1 MGKPLRPPT
10 SGCLSVLQ
18 VYSREP
24 WDPLRRRAMSNS
36 RISVRLV
43 SELVII
49 FAGVYGAF
57 WVERYRQ
64 EVEDRERALTIL
76 EALDREL
83 ENLSNNGPYVE
94 KGMTQALDAFV
105 DARTKGIQAPPAFY
119 REPGAETPSISVW
132 RATVSSGGVNLLD
145 PGLFYSLAEFYN
157 RVESFSERYLRYNEF
172 TEREILPLLSRGGE
186 AFYDPVSEE
195 LEPSFQVHMDQLRTL
210 RDEASLIILRADSLV
225 QVVRAEAELFR

>member
-1 MGKPLRPPT
+1 MTR
-10 SGCLSVLQ
+10 
-18 VYSREP
+18 
-24 WDPLRRRAMSNS
+24 S
-36 RISVRLV
+36 RISFRLV

-57 WVERYRQ
+57 WVERFRQ
-64 EVEDRERALTIL
+64 EVEDQERALTIL
-76 EALDREL
+76 AALDREL
-83 ENLSNNGPYVE
+83 ENLSQNGPYVE
-94 KGMTQALDAFV
+94 KGMTQALDAFRE
-105 DARTKGIQAPPAFY
+105 ARSEGIQAPPAFY

-145 PGLFYSLAEFYN
+145 PGLFYALAEFYN

-210 RDEASLIILRADSLV
+210 RDEASLIIFRADSLV
-225 QVVRAEAELFR
+225 QVVRAEVELLR